1 MNPYEIVL
9 KLIPDEEEVFDLGEI
24 RGRCGGR
31 RSILVP
37 TTRRLMIC
45 RVGLFG
51 VKKEI
56 DDYSWGKFD
65 HIKISEGWGSTTLEL
80 KFRRKEKTLKLEGTG
95 KDDFRRLYKRIR
107 ERITRYDDKYQISF
121 RICRQCGETVNYI
134 AKKCP
139 HCGQEFRP
147 VEN

>member
-9 KLIPDEEEVFDLGEI
+9 KLIPDEEEVYDLGEI
-24 RGRCGGR
+24 RGRCSGR

-45 RVGLFG
+45 KLGLLG
-51 VKKEI
+51 IRKKI

-65 HIKISEGWGSTTLEL
+65 HVRISEGWVYTTLEL
-80 KFRRKEKTLKLEGTG
+80 KFRRKEEILRLEGTS
-95 KDDFRRLYKRIR
+95 KDDFRKLYKRIR
-107 ERITRYDDKYQISF
+107 ERITKYDDKYQISF
-121 RICRQCGETVNYI
+121 KICRRCGETVNYV

-139 HCGQEFRP
+139 HCGHEFILT
-147 VEN
+147 EN

>member
-1 MNPYEIVL
+1 MKPYEVVL
-9 KLIPDEEEVFDLGEI
+9 KLIPDEEEVYDLGEI

-45 RVGLFG
+45 RIGLFG
-51 VKKEI
+51 FKKKI

-65 HIKISEGWGSTTLEL
+65 HIRIDEGWVSSTLEL
-80 KFRRKEKTLKLEGTG
+80 KFRRKDGTLRLEGTG

-107 ERITRYDDKYQISF
+107 ERITKYEDKFQISF
-121 RICRQCGETVNYI
+121 KICRQCGETVNYV

-139 HCGQEFRP
+139 HCGHEFKLP
-147 VEN
+147 EH

>member
-9 KLIPDEEEVFDLGEI
+9 KLIPDEEEIYDLGEI

-45 RVGLFG
+45 RIGLFG
-51 VKKEI
+51 AKKEI
-56 DDYSWGKFD
+56 NDYPWGKFD
-65 HIKISEGWGSTTLEL
+65 HIRMSEGWGSTTLEL
-80 KFRRKEKTLKLEGTG
+80 KFRRKQETLKLEGTG
-95 KDDFRRLYKRIR
+95 KDDFRKLYKRIR
-107 ERITRYDDKYQISF
+107 ERITKYDDRYQISF
-121 RICRQCGETVNYI
+121 RICRQCGETVNYV

-139 HCGQEFRP
+139 HCGHEFKP
-147 VEN
+147 PEN

>member
-1 MNPYEIVL
+1 LNPYEIVL
-9 KLIPDEEEVFDLGEI
+9 KLIPDEEEVYDLGEI

-45 RVGLFG
+45 RMGLFG
-51 VKKEI
+51 FKKKI

-65 HIKISEGWGSTTLEL
+65 HIRINEGWISTTLEL
-80 KFRRKEKTLKLEGTG
+80 RFRRKDETMKLEGTG
-95 KDDFRRLYKRIR
+95 KDDFRKLYKRIR
-107 ERITRYDDKYQISF
+107 ERITKYDDKFMISF
-121 RICRQCGETVNYI
+121 KICRQCGETVNYV

-139 HCGQEFRP
+139 HCGREFKLP
-147 VEN
+147 EI